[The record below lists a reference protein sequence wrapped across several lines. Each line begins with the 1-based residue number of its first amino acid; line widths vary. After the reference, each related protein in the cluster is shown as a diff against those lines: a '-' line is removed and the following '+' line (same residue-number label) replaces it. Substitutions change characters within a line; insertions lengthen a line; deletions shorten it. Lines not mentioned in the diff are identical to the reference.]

1 MQLIKQSY
9 EIIPQ
14 ASGLE
19 GIYKHIEKA
28 GRTCYKSEDKITED
42 SAEKFVDR
50 MLNSTHTAMLEH
62 GTVYLKVLLN
72 NELVLS
78 DAWGENNSVSA
89 YNRYMDNK
97 YSKVNWTAG
106 LQNIFTTEES
116 EPGYAYITTNL
127 RVLVENGWLDDLKYI
142 CEPTE
147 YHEKRV
153 TVRFTTNQGIL
164 REFTRHRVFSFA
176 VESTRYC
183 NYSKS
188 KFGNEITY
196 IQPSWAE
203 NPNYNEWKSR
213 DLIEGDFNY
222 KDGVWYECCYNYQEE
237 SFIWN
242 SSDWYLHQLR
252 CAETTYFQLLKQGL
266 KPEEARG
273 VLPLDT
279 KCDMIMTGFVSDW
292 KHFFNLRALGI
303 TGKPH
308 PQAKE
313 LAEPLMGEFRTL
325 GYI

>member
-19 GIYKHIEKA
+19 DIYKHIEKA

-42 SAEKFVDR
+42 SAEKFVER
-50 MLNSTHTAMLEH
+50 MINSKHTAMLEH
-62 GTVYLKVLLN
+62 VTVYLKFKWWQIGKMIKYGL
-72 NELVLS
+72 
-78 DAWGENNSVSA
+78 
-89 YNRYMDNK
+89 NK
-97 YSKVNWTAG
+97 YSKGFKNV
-106 LQNIFTTEES
+106 
-116 EPGYAYITTNL
+116 TTNF
-127 RVLVENGWLDDLKYI
+127 RVIIENDWIKDLKYL
-142 CEPTE
+142 CEPTKH
-147 YHEKRV
+147 HEKRI
-153 TVRFTTNQGIL
+153 TVKFTTNQGIL

-213 DLIEGDFNY
+213 ELIEGDFNY
-222 KDGVWYECCYNYQEE
+222 KDGVWYELCYNDVNEKVL
-237 SFIWN
+237 FKWN

>member
-1 MQLIKQSY
+1 MQLINQSY

-42 SAEKFVDR
+42 SAEKFVER
-50 MLNSTHTAMLEH
+50 MINSKHTAMLEH
-62 GTVYLKVLLN
+62 GTVYLEIAEERCDN
-72 NELVLS
+72 LV
-78 DAWGENNSVSA
+78 EIFTN
-89 YNRYMDNK
+89 NK
-97 YSKVNWTAG
+97 YSKVNYH
-106 LQNIFTTEES
+106 EEL
-116 EPGYAYITTNL
+116 GYYFITTNF
-127 RVLVENGWLDDLKYI
+127 RVLVENSLLHSLKYL

-147 YHEKRV
+147 HHEKRV
-153 TVRFTTNQGIL
+153 TVKFTTNQGIL

-183 NYSKS
+183 NYSKD

-196 IQPSWAE
+196 IKPWWLE
-203 NPNYNEWKSR
+203 KPTINDWESR
-213 DLIEGDFNY
+213 RLIEGDFDL

-279 KCDMIMTGFVSDW
+279 KCDMIMTGFISDW